1 MVESSREILRIC
13 EQIWRNQLES
23 FDEIRELLGFLR
35 RIDYGWN
42 LIRHDFMKP
51 KTDLTDPELLRSMLD
66 GDEESFTLLYKR
78 RHGGIYRFVLQMCG
92 SPQVAEDITHDVFI
106 FLMKDGHV
114 FDTTKGSV
122 SSFLFGVARN
132 YVLRRFRGDH
142 GTVQWDK
149 DEEEQFDQVLNE
161 PGPLEELTKAET
173 IESVRRAILS
183 LPERYREVVVL
194 CELQELSYGET
205 AEILG
210 CAIGTV
216 RSRLHRARSLLLTK
230 LRPVSSTDVSSSA
243 TVESAR
249 CFA

>member
-1 MVESSREILRIC
+1 
-13 EQIWRNQLES
+13 
-23 FDEIRELLGFLR
+23 
-35 RIDYGWN
+35 
-42 LIRHDFMKP
+42 MKQ
-51 KTDLTDPELLRSMLD
+51 KTDLTDAELLRLMLS

-78 RHGGIYRFVLQMCG
+78 RHASIYRFALQMSG
-92 SPQVAEDITHDVFI
+92 SQQTAEDVTHDVFL

-114 FDTTKGSV
+114 FDPARGSV

-142 GTVQWDK
+142 LTVPFGEG
-149 DEEEQFDQVLNE
+149 DEEAFEQVVTE
-161 PGPLEELTKAET
+161 PGLLEDLTKAET
-173 IESVRRAILS
+173 IENVRRAVLS

-216 RSRLHRARSLLLTK
+216 RSRLHRARALLLAK
-230 LRPVSSTDVSSSA
+230 LRPGDEKDIASSA
-243 TVESAR
+243 AVGSAR